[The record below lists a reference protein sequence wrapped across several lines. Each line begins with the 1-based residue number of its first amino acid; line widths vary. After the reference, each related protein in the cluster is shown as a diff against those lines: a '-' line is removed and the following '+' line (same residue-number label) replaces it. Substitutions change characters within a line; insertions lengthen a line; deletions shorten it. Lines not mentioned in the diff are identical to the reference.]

1 MSEFKDNTTDKPSNR
16 KKVAFLAF
24 GVMLLIFPIF
34 LFSVGSA
41 VDFCDEGWGGWDDRG
56 VFSFFFKQTLFTVY
70 ILIGLGYLLAGIFN
84 IASTYLLVEALH
96 LTDASKAVGLYQ
108 AMTLFSVFY
117 GIFVL
122 NEKDKLVRKIIGS
135 IILLSQ

>member
-1 MSEFKDNTTDKPSNR
+1 MFLIKKRTVVSEFKDNTTDKPSNR

-84 IASTYLLVEALH
+84 SPRFLRWSTIVLVPLLL
-96 LTDASKAVGLYQ
+96 
-108 AMTLFSVFY
+108 M
-117 GIFVL
+117 FV
-122 NEKDKLVRKIIGS
+122 
-135 IILLSQ
+135 ILQTC